1 MSRSFLWAGLALAVF
16 ATLAWAF
23 RPKPGEKPVPI
34 LLAIAAVTLSTMHQ
48 SSLGSLFL
56 LMPDK
61 LDPAWWSP
69 VMPIGFFVSSIAAGL
84 SLVILVEAWIAKA
97 WGRTLR
103 MAELASLGK
112 LAFWALLAYE
122 TLRLGDLAL
131 RGQLAAGLGGG
142 RGALLAV
149 ELLLGGAVPLVLLG
163 VRRLRERPATLLA
176 GAALACGGV
185 VLNRADVVAF
195 AMGLRGPMPFVPQ
208 GYHPSVF
215 EWGLS
220 VGLIAATAFLF
231 GWAVRNFAVLP
242 KEGGSPQP

>member
-1 MSRSFLWAGLALAVF
+1 
-16 ATLAWAF
+16 
-23 RPKPGEKPVPI
+23 
-34 LLAIAAVTLSTMHQ
+34 
-48 SSLGSLFL
+48 
-56 LMPDK
+56 
-61 LDPAWWSP
+61 
-69 VMPIGFFVSSIAAGL
+69 
-84 SLVILVEAWIAKA
+84 
-97 WGRTLR
+97 

-122 TLRLGDLAL
+122 ALRLGDLAL
-131 RGQLAAGLGGG
+131 RGQLAAGLGGR

-149 ELLLGGAVPLVLLG
+149 ELLLGGVVPLVLLG
-163 VRRLRERPATLLA
+163 VRRLREQPGTLLA

-231 GWAVRNFAVLP
+231 GWAVRSFAVLP
-242 KEGGSPQP
+242 KEGSPRH